1 MSIPRSIRCTGST
14 TPLLIA
20 GQGVF
25 LFTSTTPASFYIY
38 TKDKS
43 KGPLSSPQGGALTSA
58 EPMRGLHV
66 HFTTVSVAIY
76 QLPEGKL
83 LVDPHNKQGFST
95 ASDVSYWFSLD
106 AQNQMLRAGLGEAR
120 IETQIY
126 KYNLKDKLFLEELTY
141 IHTTDT
147 ITPLRLL
154 RDPITRSVPL
164 RVKRSHE
171 LTMEDI
177 ASGKVLPKSH
187 LSAVSETLYDCI
199 GWKSFSLNT
208 PDFPNFSKAIEYSI
222 ATPGLWCHE
231 TLKKKAGEF
240 GKPNPLETYLRITLS
255 ENNGESPG
263 IPYVMEIWPP
273 QHYSPIHNHAGASAI
288 IRVLHGD
295 IHVKLFPFLSKD
307 VVTPFATADFKKDEI
322 TWISPT
328 LNQTH
333 QLTNHS
339 NITTCITIQCYM
351 YEKEDTA
358 HYDYF
363 DYIDESGN
371 RKQYEPDSDMDFLK
385 FKQRMKEEWEGRPV
399 KSKGC
404 WC

>member
-1 MSIPRSIRCTGST
+1 MSIPRSIPAINN
-14 TPLLIA
+14 TPLLVA

-25 LFTSTTPASFYIY
+25 LFTSTTPASFYVY

-43 KGPLSSPQGGALTSA
+43 KGNPPSPQGMALTSA
-58 EPMRGLHV
+58 EPMRGLQIL
-66 HFTTVSVAIY
+66 FTTVSVAIY
-76 QLPEGKL
+76 QLPEQTL
-83 LVDPHNKQGFST
+83 LVDPHNNQGFST
-95 ASDVSYWFSLD
+95 ASGACYWFSID

-126 KYNLKDKLFLEELTY
+126 EYNLKDKHFLEELTQ
-141 IHTTDT
+141 IQATDT

-177 ASGKVLPKSH
+177 ASSKVLPKSH
-187 LSAVSETLYDCI
+187 LSAVAETLYDCI
-199 GWKSFSLNT
+199 GWKNFALNT
-208 PDFPNFSKAIEYSI
+208 PDFPDFSKAIEYSI

-240 GKPNPLETYLRITLS
+240 GKPNPLETYLRITLGD
-255 ENNGESPG
+255 NNGESPG
-263 IPYVMEIWPP
+263 IPYVMEIWPSN
-273 QHYSPIHNHAGASAI
+273 HYSPVHNHAGASAI
-288 IRVLHGD
+288 IRVLHGE

-307 VVTPFATADFKKDEI
+307 VVNPFATADFKKDEI

-333 QLTNHS
+333 QLTNLK
-339 NITTCITIQCYM
+339 TDTCITIQCYM

-363 DYIDESGN
+363 DYIDEKGDK
-371 RKQYEPDSDMDFLK
+371 KQYEPDSDMDFLK
-385 FKQRMKEEWEGRPV
+385 FKQRMKEEWGSRPV

>member
-1 MSIPRSIRCTGST
+1 MSIPRSIPATNI

-25 LFTSTTPASFYIY
+25 LFESTTPSSFYVY

-43 KGPLSSPQGGALTSA
+43 KGNPSSLQGALTSV
-58 EPMRGLHV
+58 ELMRGLHV

-83 LVDPHNKQGFST
+83 LVDPDNKQGFTS
-95 ASDVSYWFSLD
+95 ASGAFYWFSLD
-106 AQNQMLRAGLGEAR
+106 AQNQMLRAGVGEAR
-120 IETQIY
+120 METQIY
-126 KYNLKDKLFLEELTY
+126 EYHLKDKLFLEELTY
-141 IHTTDT
+141 IQATNT

-171 LTMEDI
+171 LTMHDI
-177 ASGKVLPKSH
+177 ASNKVLPKSH
-187 LSAVSETLYDCI
+187 LSAVAETLYDCI
-199 GWKSFSLNT
+199 GWKTFALDT
-208 PDFPNFSKAIEYSI
+208 DDFPDFSKAIEYSI

-240 GKPNPLETYLRITLS
+240 GKPNPLETYLRITLG

-263 IPYVMEIWPP
+263 IPYVMEIWPSN
-273 QHYSPIHNHAGASAI
+273 HYSPVHNHAGASAI
-288 IRVLHGD
+288 IRVLHGE

-307 VVTPFATADFKKDEI
+307 VVKPFATADFKKDEI

-333 QLTNHS
+333 QLTNLKT
-339 NITTCITIQCYM
+339 ITCITIQCYM

-363 DYIDESGN
+363 DYIDEKGN
-371 RKQYEPDSDMDFLK
+371 KKQYEPDSDMDFLK
-385 FKQRMKEEWEGRPV
+385 FKQRMKEEWVGRPV
-399 KSKGC
+399 KSGC